1 MARMKTN
8 WPAQKVIG
16 GSIGGAVSTIV
27 IYVLNEYVLS
37 APLPAEIAA
46 AVTTLVVALVGY
58 YVPPHARDV
67 IEDQD
72 LTSGGPLG

>member
-46 AVTTLVVALVGY
+46 AVTTVVVTIVGY
-58 YVPPHARDV
+58 FVPPSARDG
-67 IEDQD
+67 IENKDHP
-72 LTSGGPLG
+72 SGGLSA